1 VLSRAERML
10 AARPLTIFDIIVE
23 GDKTNCLDAGA
34 LKLLLESMVRGPAS
48 KVSYVGVYV
57 GNST

>member
-1 VLSRAERML
+1 ML

-23 GDKTNCLDAGA
+23 GDKTNCLDVAGA
-34 LKLLLESMVRGPAS
+34 LKLLLERRGPAS